1 MVFVCVYVKDNVP
14 VLRSMAGASGS
25 RARIISMARKKTADS
40 MIEGRI
46 KQMVRGI
53 LANKNDN
60 IVARLV
66 HQYIHDFDDP

>member
-1 MVFVCVYVKDNVP
+1 MP
-14 VLRSMAGASGS
+14 VLRSLAGASGS
-25 RARIISMARKKTADS
+25 RTKIISLARKKTVES

-53 LANKNDN
+53 LANKSDN